1 MKSNECF
8 VLMARVC
15 LPIHFF
21 YFCLLAAFCPSH
33 FTLPSSPSQMLPTYD
48 DFVFFFFFFLFS
60 FMSGLTIVIHI
71 IQNWQKYP
79 RVPCMKTY
87 TTTIISQ
94 NYSTPQFLSRPC
106 ISHSSITHC
115 TSACVCVKISLYNT
129 QPPITQKT
137 QPLPDTRQR
146 SNQLRILVGQL
157 QKVAPPSHVFIQ
169 V

>member
-1 MKSNECF
+1 MFCF
-8 VLMARVC
+8 DGSCMSANTFFLLLFARC
-15 LPIHFF
+15 FLPFPLHAS
-21 YFCLLAAFCPSH
+21 L
-33 FTLPSSPSQMLPTYD
+33 FTLPNASHLRW
-48 DFVFFFFFFLFS
+48 FCIFFFFFLFS

-137 QPLPDTRQR
+137 QPLPYTRQR

-157 QKVAPPSHVFIQ
+157 QRVAPPSHVFIQ